1 MYDSITDDS
10 KIISTEMPSDPND
23 PSRQNS
29 IEPNDNSDN
38 TMNILRDYLKTL
50 ITQIKRHD

>member
-1 MYDSITDDS
+1 MYDSTTDDS

-29 IEPNDNSDN
+29 IEPNDKSDN
-38 TMNILRDYLKTL
+38 IMNILKDHLNILKTK
-50 ITQIKRHD
+50 IMSHE

>member
-1 MYDSITDDS
+1 
-10 KIISTEMPSDPND
+10 MPSDPND

-38 TMNILRDYLKTL
+38 VMNILRDYLKQYIVKNLKTV
-50 ITQIKRHD
+50 